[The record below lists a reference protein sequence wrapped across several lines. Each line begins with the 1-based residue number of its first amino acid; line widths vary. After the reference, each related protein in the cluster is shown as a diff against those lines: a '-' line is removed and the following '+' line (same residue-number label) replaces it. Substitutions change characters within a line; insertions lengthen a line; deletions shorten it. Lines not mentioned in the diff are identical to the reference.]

1 VSCLPEISV
10 IIPLFNAANDLKD
23 LITCLEG
30 QTYPRERVE
39 YLLVDNNSQDNTSAL
54 LEKIA
59 ATTPIK
65 LIPLTEKEIQ
75 SSYAARNQGM
85 RNAHT
90 EIFVFSD
97 GDCRPVPKWLE
108 KIVEPFSNPDVGIVA
123 GGVQALPS
131 ENLFEKYSKRSDFMN
146 QKYLLE
152 HPFCSYGQTANLA
165 VRKAAFE
172 MVGLFRP
179 YLTTGG
185 DADICWRIQKQTAWR
200 LEYVPEATILHRHRS
215 SLAAL
220 QSQLRRYG
228 TSNRYLHE
236 LYGVEL
242 MKEFSFSDLWVDL
255 SRWLVKEVPTNMVK
269 FFLGKADVLDFWQT
283 PLDLICFESRS
294 TGQKLAKLP
303 EKAREI
309 VWF

>member
-1 VSCLPEISV
+1 MFFSPEISV
-10 IIPLFNAANDLKD
+10 IIPLFNAADDLAD
-23 LITCLEG
+23 LIACLEA

-39 YLLVDNNSQDNTSAL
+39 YLLVDNNSQDSTSLL
-54 LEKIA
+54 LEQA
-59 ATTPIK
+59 ARTASIK
-65 LIPLTEKEIQ
+65 LIPLTEKAIQ

-85 RNAHT
+85 RNAHAQ
-90 EIFVFSD
+90 IFAFTD
-97 GDCRPVPKWLE
+97 GDCRPVPEWLE
-108 KIVEPFSNPDVGIVA
+108 KIVQPFTNPDIGIVA

-131 ENLFEKYSKRSDFMN
+131 ENLFEKYSERSDFMN

-152 HPFCSYGQTANLA
+152 HPFYPYGQTANLA

-200 LEYVPEATILHRHRS
+200 LEYVPEAAILHRHRS
-215 SLAAL
+215 SLRAL

-236 LYGVEL
+236 LHGVEL
-242 MKEFSFSDLWVDL
+242 MREFSGQDLWAGL
-255 SRWLVKEVPTNMVK
+255 SRWLVRDIPKNTVK
-269 FFLGKADVLDFWQT
+269 FFRGEADGLDFLKT
-283 PLDLICFESRS
+283 PIDLICFESRS